1 MALTWAVPTGEGI
14 RGRVTARELLNF
26 RHLTS
31 ARKLNFISY
40 AAFRSIVSKPGFVR
54 LDLSDIEKNGT
65 IHQHHVPAGAGVG
78 PGPYTL
84 GANVAQQSVYQ
95 GGTDHLRKIA
105 NPAPL

>member
-1 MALTWAVPTGEGI
+1 M
-14 RGRVTARELLNF
+14 
-26 RHLTS
+26 
-31 ARKLNFISY
+31 
-40 AAFRSIVSKPGFVR
+40 
-54 LDLSDIEKNGT
+54 SDIEKNGT